1 MQESQQRTENQM
13 LDRPRIQDDV
23 DFFGEEKVNV
33 TQHNARSSS
42 HDDQLIQPEP
52 GQQNGSR
59 PWPVIVTRHLVK
71 TYILGETSVY
81 ALRGVSLKVYPGE
94 FVAIMGPSG
103 SGKSSFMNLI
113 GCLDHPTSG
122 DYFLAGMP
130 VSRLRPDDLAD
141 IRNRRIGFVFQ
152 SFNLLVRDTALT
164 NVMLPMIYAG
174 FSGKEQERRARRA
187 LQLVGLGD
195 RLSHLPTQLS
205 GGEQQRVAI
214 ARALVNSPSLLL
226 ADEPTGNLDSRTSLE
241 IMAALQSLNARGIT
255 IIIVTHNPEVAAYA
269 RRQVVMRDGR
279 VVSDEPVAA
288 LRSAQAD
295 WSAAVKSNST
305 AGGMQIQEETQ

>member
-1 MQESQQRTENQM
+1 M
-13 LDRPRIQDDV
+13 
-23 DFFGEEKVNV
+23 
-33 TQHNARSSS
+33 
-42 HDDQLIQPEP
+42 QPEP
-52 GQQNGSR
+52 GQRNGSR

-71 TYILGETSVY
+71 TYVLGETKVH
-81 ALRGVSLKVYPGE
+81 ALRDVSLKVYPGE
-94 FVAIMGPSG
+94 FVAIMGQSG

-164 NVMLPMIYAG
+164 NVMLPMMYAG
-174 FSGKEQERRARRA
+174 FSGKEQERRARKA
-187 LQLVGLGD
+187 LQLVGLGG
-195 RLSHLPTQLS
+195 RISHLPTQLS

-241 IMAALQSLNARGIT
+241 IMAILQSLNERGIT
-255 IIIVTHNPEVAAYA
+255 IIIVTHNPEIAVYA
-269 RRQVVMRDGR
+269 SRQVEMRDGHI
-279 VVSDEPVAA
+279 VSDEPVAA
-288 LRSAQAD
+288 RHSAHAD
-295 WSAAVKSNST
+295 WSAAAKGKST
-305 AGGMQIQEETQ
+305 TGGMQIQEETP

>member
-1 MQESQQRTENQM
+1 
-13 LDRPRIQDDV
+13 
-23 DFFGEEKVNV
+23 VNV
-33 TQHNARSSS
+33 TQHHVQSPS
-42 HDDQLIQPEP
+42 HGDQPIPLEP
-52 GQQNGSR
+52 GQQNGSG
-59 PWPVIVTRHLVK
+59 PWPVIVTRQLAK
-71 TYILGETSVY
+71 TYVLGETNVH
-81 ALRGVSLKVYPGE
+81 ALRGVSLKIYPGE

-103 SGKSSFMNLI
+103 SGKSSLMNLI

-164 NVMLPMIYAG
+164 NVMLPMMYAG

-195 RLSHLPTQLS
+195 RTFHLPTQLS

-241 IMAALQSLNARGIT
+241 IMAVLQSLNERGIT
-255 IIIVTHNPEVAAYA
+255 ILIVTHNPEVTAYA
-269 RRQVVMRDGR
+269 RRQVEMRDGR
-279 VVSDEPVAA
+279 IVNDEAVAA
-288 LRSAQAD
+288 SRSAQAD
-295 WSAAVKSNST
+295 WSAAVKSKST
-305 AGGMQIQEETQ
+305 TSGTQIQEESQ

>member
-1 MQESQQRTENQM
+1 
-13 LDRPRIQDDV
+13 
-23 DFFGEEKVNV
+23 V
-33 TQHNARSSS
+33 TQHDVQSSS
-42 HDDQLIQPEP
+42 HGDQLMQPEP

-59 PWPVIVTRHLVK
+59 PWPVIVTRRLVK

-174 FSGKEQERRARRA
+174 FSAKEQERRARRA

-195 RLSHLPTQLS
+195 RVSHLPTQLS

-255 IIIVTHNPEVAAYA
+255 IIIVTHNPEIAAYT

-295 WSAAVKSNST
+295 WSAAVKSHS
-305 AGGMQIQEETQ
+305 AAADMQIQEETR

>member
-1 MQESQQRTENQM
+1 
-13 LDRPRIQDDV
+13 
-23 DFFGEEKVNV
+23 VNV
-33 TQHNARSSS
+33 TQHNVQSPS
-42 HDDQLIQPEP
+42 HGDQLTPHEP
-52 GQQNGSR
+52 GQQNGSG
-59 PWPVIVTRHLVK
+59 PWPVIVTRHLTK
-71 TYILGETSVY
+71 TYVLGETNVH
-81 ALRGVSLKVYPGE
+81 ALRGVSLKIYPGE
-94 FVAIMGPSG
+94 FVAITGPSG
-103 SGKSSFMNLI
+103 SGKSSLMNLI

-164 NVMLPMIYAG
+164 NVMLPMMYAG
-174 FSGKEQERRARRA
+174 LSGKEQERRARRA

-195 RLSHLPTQLS
+195 RTSHLPTQLS

-241 IMAALQSLNARGIT
+241 IMAALQSLNERGIT
-255 IIIVTHNPEVAAYA
+255 ILIVTHNPEVTAYA
-269 RRQVVMRDGR
+269 RRQVEMRDGR
-279 VVSDEPVAA
+279 IVNDEAVPAS
-288 LRSAQAD
+288 RSAQAD
-295 WSAAVKSNST
+295 WSAAVKSKSAPSGT
-305 AGGMQIQEETQ
+305 QIQEEIQ

>member
-1 MQESQQRTENQM
+1 M
-13 LDRPRIQDDV
+13 
-23 DFFGEEKVNV
+23 NV
-33 TQHNARSSS
+33 TQHDAQSPSRG
-42 HDDQLIQPEP
+42 DQLMQPEP
-52 GQQNGSR
+52 GQQNGRR

-71 TYILGETSVY
+71 TYVLGETNVH
-81 ALRGVSLKVYPGE
+81 ALRGVSLKIYPSE

-164 NVMLPMIYAG
+164 NVMLPMMYAG

-195 RLSHLPTQLS
+195 RTSHLPTQLS

-241 IMAALQSLNARGIT
+241 IMAVLQSLNERGIT
-255 IIIVTHNPEVAAYA
+255 IIIVTHNPEVAVYA
-269 RRQVVMRDGR
+269 RRQVEMRDGR
-279 VVSDEPVAA
+279 IVSDEPVTAM
-288 LRSAQAD
+288 RSAQAD
-295 WSAAVKSNST
+295 WSAAVKSTST
-305 AGGMQIQEETQ
+305 TGDMRIQEETQ

>member
-1 MQESQQRTENQM
+1 M
-13 LDRPRIQDDV
+13 
-23 DFFGEEKVNV
+23 
-33 TQHNARSSS
+33 TQHDVHSSS
-42 HDDQLIQPEP
+42 HGDQLIQPER

-59 PWPVIVTRHLVK
+59 PWPVIVTRRLVK

-174 FSGKEQERRARRA
+174 FSGKEQERRAR
-187 LQLVGLGD
+187 VGSP
-195 RLSHLPTQLS
+195 LSS
-205 GGEQQRVAI
+205 
-214 ARALVNSPSLLL
+214 
-226 ADEPTGNLDSRTSLE
+226 SRT
-241 IMAALQSLNARGIT
+241 T
-255 IIIVTHNPEVAAYA
+255 
-269 RRQVVMRDGR
+269 RRSQPTPGGR
-279 VVSDEPVAA
+279 S
-288 LRSAQAD
+288 
-295 WSAAVKSNST
+295 
-305 AGGMQIQEETQ
+305 

>member
-1 MQESQQRTENQM
+1 M
-13 LDRPRIQDDV
+13 
-23 DFFGEEKVNV
+23 
-33 TQHNARSSS
+33 
-42 HDDQLIQPEP
+42 QPEP

-59 PWPVIVTRHLVK
+59 PWPVIVTRRLVK

-195 RLSHLPTQLS
+195 RISHLPTQLS

-255 IIIVTHNPEVAAYA
+255 IIIVTHNPEIAAYT

>member
-1 MQESQQRTENQM
+1 M
-13 LDRPRIQDDV
+13 
-23 DFFGEEKVNV
+23 
-33 TQHNARSSS
+33 TQHNVQSPS
-42 HDDQLIQPEP
+42 HSDQLIPPEP
-52 GQQNGSR
+52 GQQNGSKLR
-59 PWPVIVTRHLVK
+59 PVIVTRHLTK
-71 TYILGETSVY
+71 TYVLGETQVH

-94 FVAIMGPSG
+94 FVAMMGPSG

-130 VSRLRPDDLAD
+130 VSLLRPDELAD

-164 NVMLPMIYAG
+164 NVMLPLMYAG

-195 RLSHLPTQLS
+195 RTSHLPTQLS

-214 ARALVNSPSLLL
+214 ARALVNSPALLL

-241 IMAALQSLNARGIT
+241 IMAALQSLNERGIT
-255 IIIVTHNPEVAAYA
+255 ILIVTHNPEVAVYA
-269 RRQVVMRDGR
+269 SRQVEMRDGR
-279 VVSDEPVAA
+279 IIRDEAA
-288 LRSAQAD
+288 TVLRSAQAD
-295 WSAAVKSNST
+295 RRAAVKSNPATSSV
-305 AGGMQIQEETQ
+305 QDQEETQ

>member
-1 MQESQQRTENQM
+1 
-13 LDRPRIQDDV
+13 
-23 DFFGEEKVNV
+23 VNV
-33 TQHNARSSS
+33 TQHDVPSPS
-42 HDDQLIQPEP
+42 HGDQLIQREP

-71 TYILGETSVY
+71 TYVLGETNVH
-81 ALRGVSLKVYPGE
+81 ALRSVSLKVYPGE

-164 NVMLPMIYAG
+164 NVMLPMMYAG

-241 IMAALQSLNARGIT
+241 IMAALQSLNVRGIT

-269 RRQVVMRDGR
+269 RRQVEMRDGR
-279 VVSDEPVAA
+279 IVSDKPVAA
-288 LRSAQAD
+288 VRSAQAD
-295 WSAAVKSNST
+295 WSAAVNSNS
-305 AGGMQIQEETQ
+305 APGGMQIQEETL

>member
-1 MQESQQRTENQM
+1 M
-13 LDRPRIQDDV
+13 
-23 DFFGEEKVNV
+23 
-33 TQHNARSSS
+33 TQHDVQSPS
-42 HDDQLIQPEP
+42 HGDQFIQPEP
-52 GQQNGSR
+52 GQRNGSR

-71 TYILGETSVY
+71 TYVLGETKVH
-81 ALRGVSLKVYPGE
+81 ALRGVSLTVYPGE
-94 FVAIMGPSG
+94 FVAVMGPSG

-122 DYFLAGMP
+122 DYYLAGMP

-164 NVMLPMIYAG
+164 NVMLPMMYAG
-174 FSGKEQERRARRA
+174 FSAKEQERRARRA

-195 RLSHLPTQLS
+195 RISHLPTQLS

-241 IMAALQSLNARGIT
+241 IMSILQSLNERGIT
-255 IIIVTHNPEVAAYA
+255 IIVVTHNPEVAVYA
-269 RRQVVMRDGR
+269 RRQVEIRDGR
-279 VVSDEPVAA
+279 IVRDEPVTAT
-288 LRSAQAD
+288 RSAQAD
-295 WSAAVKSNST
+295 WSSAVKSKS
-305 AGGMQIQEETQ
+305 APGGMQIQEENR